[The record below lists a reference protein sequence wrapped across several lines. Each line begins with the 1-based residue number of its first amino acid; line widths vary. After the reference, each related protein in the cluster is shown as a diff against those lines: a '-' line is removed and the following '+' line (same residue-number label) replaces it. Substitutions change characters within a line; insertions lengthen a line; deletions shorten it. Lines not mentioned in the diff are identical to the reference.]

1 MIKFSLTIAS
11 FCAAISLGSSAPTS
25 PRTATDRISHFLDA
39 ICSKLG
45 INWVSQWKASSS
57 QSQRERRTVFVTG
70 SELHLLFTVF
80 EAMDETDFETVF
92 NETKNQLIAERNNTE
107 SDKGLDLPMLF
118 IIFRFVFEQYE
129 TATNHSHKQSMIL
142 SQWLV
147 EALEL
152 VRPVNEIMSGQQ
164 TVNEVRS

>member
-57 QSQRERRTVFVTG
+57 QREHHTVFVTKT
-70 SELHLLFTVF
+70 ELHLLFNVF

-92 NETKNQLIAERNNTE
+92 NETRNQLIDGRNNTE
-107 SDKGLDLPMLF
+107 SDNGLDLPMLF

-164 TVNEVRS
+164 TVNEVRIK

>member
-1 MIKFSLTIAS
+1 MTLVIPQHRECEPPIRTSL
-11 FCAAISLGSSAPTS
+11 L
-25 PRTATDRISHFLDA
+25 
-39 ICSKLG
+39 
-45 INWVSQWKASSS
+45 
-57 QSQRERRTVFVTG
+57 
-70 SELHLLFTVF
+70 
-80 EAMDETDFETVF
+80 
-92 NETKNQLIAERNNTE
+92 NNTE

-129 TATNHSHKQSMIL
+129 TATNHRNKQSMIL

-164 TVNEVRS
+164 TLNEVRIK